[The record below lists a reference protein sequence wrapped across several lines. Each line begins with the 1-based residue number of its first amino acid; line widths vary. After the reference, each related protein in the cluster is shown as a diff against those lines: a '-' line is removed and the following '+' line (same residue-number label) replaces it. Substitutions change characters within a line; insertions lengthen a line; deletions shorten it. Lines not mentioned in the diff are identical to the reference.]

1 MGKVQRKRG
10 DQILSI
16 ALTLAEEE
24 GWSGVTIE
32 KIAKRANLNKSKLL
46 GSYPTTK
53 HVVLALMK
61 QVSVEVFDRLDPDD
75 STEPTKDIIHN
86 ALMSRVEVLSK
97 NREAYTSILRSLFFN
112 PRDATFLYSEIMN
125 IMARTLEI
133 AGVKNTGLLG
143 HLRKKALV
151 AIYLSTLR
159 VWISDDSP
167 DCARTMS
174 FLDKR
179 LQDAEA
185 LEGVVQKCERFSR
198 FSRQEV

>member
-1 MGKVQRKRG
+1 MGKVQRKKG

-32 KIAKRANLNKSKLL
+32 KIAKRVNLNASKLL
-46 GSYPTTK
+46 ESYPTTK

-61 QVSVEVFDRLDPDD
+61 QVSVEVFDKLDPDD
-75 STEPTKDIIHN
+75 SSEPTKDIIHN

-97 NREAYTSILRSLFFN
+97 NREAYKSILGSLFFN
-112 PRDATFLYSEIMN
+112 PRDAIFLYSEIMN

-133 AGVKNTGLLG
+133 AGIKNTGLLG
-143 HLRKKALV
+143 YLRKKALV

-159 VWISDDSP
+159 VWMSDDSL

-185 LEGVVQKCERFSR
+185 LEGIVQKFERASR
-198 FSRQEV
+198 VSRQEV

>member
-1 MGKVQRKRG
+1 MGKVQRKKG

-46 GSYPTTK
+46 ESYPTTK

-75 STEPTKDIIHN
+75 SSEPTKDIIHN

-198 FSRQEV
+198 VSRQEV

>member
-1 MGKVQRKRG
+1 MGKVQRKKG

-16 ALTLAEEE
+16 ALMLAEEE

-32 KIAKRANLNKSKLL
+32 KIAKRVNLNESKLL
-46 GSYPTTK
+46 ESYPTTK

-75 STEPTKDIIHN
+75 SSEPTKDIIHN

-97 NREAYTSILRSLFFN
+97 NREAYKSILGSLFFN
-112 PRDATFLYSEIMN
+112 PRDAIFLYSEIMN
-125 IMARTLEI
+125 IMARTLQI
-133 AGVKNTGLLG
+133 AGIKNTGLLG

-185 LEGVVQKCERFSR
+185 LEGIVQKLERASR
-198 FSRQEV
+198 VSRQEV

>member
-1 MGKVQRKRG
+1 MGKVQRKKG

-32 KIAKRANLNKSKLL
+32 KIAKRVNLNESKLL
-46 GSYPTTK
+46 ESYPTTK

-75 STEPTKDIIHN
+75 SSEPTKDIIHN

-97 NREAYTSILRSLFFN
+97 NREAYKSILGSLFFN
-112 PRDATFLYSEIMN
+112 PRDAIFLYSEIMN

-133 AGVKNTGLLG
+133 AGIKNTGLLG

-159 VWISDDSP
+159 IWISDDSP

-185 LEGVVQKCERFSR
+185 LEEVVHKFDRGSR
-198 FSRQEV
+198 VSRQEV

>member
-1 MGKVQRKRG
+1 MGKVQRKKG

-46 GSYPTTK
+46 ESYPTTK

-167 DCARTMS
+167 DCGRTMS

>member
-1 MGKVQRKRG
+1 MGKVQRKKG

-46 GSYPTTK
+46 ESYPTTK

>member
-1 MGKVQRKRG
+1 MDSHLGIIGISMPIICSTFSSIKL
-10 DQILSI
+10 ILFISF
-16 ALTLAEEE
+16 
-24 GWSGVTIE
+24 SF
-32 KIAKRANLNKSKLL
+32 
-46 GSYPTTK
+46 P
-53 HVVLALMK
+53 
-61 QVSVEVFDRLDPDD
+61 F
-75 STEPTKDIIHN
+75 
-86 ALMSRVEVLSK
+86 
-97 NREAYTSILRSLFFN
+97 ILRSLFFN
-112 PRDATFLYSEIMN
+112 PRDAIFLYSEIMN

-198 FSRQEV
+198 VSKQEV

>member
-1 MGKVQRKRG
+1 MGKVQRKKG

-32 KIAKRANLNKSKLL
+32 KIAKRVNLNESKLL
-46 GSYPTTK
+46 ESYPTTK

-75 STEPTKDIIHN
+75 SSEPTKDIIHN

-97 NREAYTSILRSLFFN
+97 NREAYKSILGSLFFN
-112 PRDATFLYSEIMN
+112 PRDAIFLYSEIMN
-125 IMARTLEI
+125 IMARTLQI
-133 AGVKNTGLLG
+133 AGIKNTGLLG

-185 LEGVVQKCERFSR
+185 LEGIVQKLERASR
-198 FSRQEV
+198 VSRQEV

>member
-1 MGKVQRKRG
+1 MGKVQRKKG

-46 GSYPTTK
+46 ESYPTTK

-112 PRDATFLYSEIMN
+112 PRDAIFLYSEIMN

-167 DCARTMS
+167 DCGRTMS

-198 FSRQEV
+198 VSRQEV

>member
-1 MGKVQRKRG
+1 MGKVQRKKG

-46 GSYPTTK
+46 ESYPTTK

-75 STEPTKDIIHN
+75 SSEPTKDIIHN

-185 LEGVVQKCERFSR
+185 LEGVVQKFKRGSGV
-198 FSRQEV
+198 SRQEV

>member
-1 MGKVQRKRG
+1 MGKVQRKKG

-32 KIAKRANLNKSKLL
+32 KIAKRANLNKGKLL
-46 GSYPTTK
+46 ESYPTTK

-112 PRDATFLYSEIMN
+112 PRDAIFLYSEIMN

>member
-1 MGKVQRKRG
+1 MAKVQRKKG
-10 DQILSI
+10 DPILSA
-16 ALTLAEEE
+16 ALALAEEE

-32 KIAKRANLNKSKLL
+32 KIAKRVNLNEGKLL
-46 GSYPTTK
+46 ESYRTTK

-75 STEPTKDIIHN
+75 SSEPTKDIIHN

-97 NREAYTSILRSLFFN
+97 NREAYKSILGSLFFN
-112 PRDATFLYSEIMN
+112 PRDALFLYPEIMN

-133 AGVKNTGLLG
+133 AGIKNTGLLG
-143 HLRKKALV
+143 YLRKKALV

-185 LEGVVQKCERFSR
+185 LEGIVQKFERASR
-198 FSRQEV
+198 VSRQEV